1 MSALEHCIQH
11 AKERYGREYTAFDLC
26 VLKELII
33 LDRAVAM
40 SRESKGRTIYLVRYE
55 EVTLKLGFDEAGKK
69 IITILPDYN
78 SLRNPN
84 RKHHGKMLR
93 RNAWPRKLERT
104 NRANTEYWATV

>member
-33 LDRAVAM
+33 ADRAVAM
-40 SRESKGRTIYLVRYE
+40 SREFEGRTIYLVRYK
-55 EVTLKLGFDEAGKK
+55 EVTLKLVFDEAGKK
-69 IITILPDYN
+69 IITILPDSS

-84 RKHHGKMLR
+84 IKRRGKVLR
-93 RNAWPRKLERT
+93 RNAWRRKLET
-104 NRANTEYWATV
+104 QIEQTLAAV